1 MNASRNCYC
10 LRTKW
15 SANRAR
21 QFNNNQIKTRTCR
34 PAKTESDPVL
44 LQCCSSVIS
53 VREFSVWR
61 VGFLKNIPAR
71 FLNV

>member
-1 MNASRNCYC
+1 MNASRNCYY

-21 QFNNNQIKTRTCR
+21 QFNNNQVKTRTSR
-34 PAKTESDPVL
+34 HAKTQSDPVL
-44 LQCCSSVIS
+44 VQLCSPVIR
-53 VREFSVWR
+53 VREFGVWR
-61 VGFLKNIPAR
+61 VGFMKNIPAT